1 MVAFLEQCFLNM
13 TKESQQVKTRDEVQL
28 RVLAICSLVNHP
40 LFFFRVNLLVL
51 ATTLVIRLMK
61 RSYKWT
67 PNPNSKENRFEIL
80 RFLKKKCLWESGIY
94 ERMIPRRCV
103 NKGPCSN
110 WPAQTPPPSP
120 PVPPYHP
127 FSTFRVP
134 QWVPRSGQKA
144 WPHRGVEASWA

>member
-80 RFLKKKCLWESGIY
+80 RFFKKNVCEKAAF
-94 ERMIPRRCV
+94 M
-103 NKGPCSN
+103 KGWSQEDVSTRVLAPIG
-110 WPAQTPPPSP
+110 PP